1 MLKLKLQNFGPL
13 IQITISLENTLMP
26 GRLKAKK
33 ERIAEDEL
41 VNGWHHPLNGHKFV
55 QTMGDS
61 EDKEI

>member
-1 MLKLKLQNFGPL
+1 
-13 IQITISLENTLMP
+13 MP

-61 EDKEI
+61 EDKEIYCPVIH

>member
-1 MLKLKLQNFGPL
+1 
-13 IQITISLENTLMP
+13 MP

-61 EDKEI
+61 EDKDI